1 MASERASQSSGAST
15 PTHEPAMPPIAAHHG
30 AHIAHQAK
38 RQALHWFTLRRSTS
52 SLEQMG
58 VGEKKRGLVLVSQ
71 KHTPVFPVWR
81 IVLVTVGGSINSSFL
96 IAGGITIMFGG
107 PGGALISYILSIIV
121 LYTVMTSL
129 MEVGSRMPASVPYYM
144 YGTRVLGQT
153 VGVAL
158 AWSYWLVWIALLV
171 YEMVAG
177 GFIIQFWL
185 PSVDRAVWCLLLFLS
200 CVTIVIVDSRLYSPI
215 ESTLTLFTIAAL
227 VAGIIVGSLT
237 AAGKLGDHKRGFETW
252 QTDDGP
258 VLNGI
263 VGVIGAS
270 IFANFSV
277 QGAEAGA
284 IMALKSPSRYSRRMT
299 PIVICS
305 VLAVLLLPSI
315 FVTGLILSYSD
326 PWFDKDTFD
335 SADGSSLTYVFEAAK
350 IMPAAHVINTILLI
364 SAILD
369 CCVSLYIATTIIQDL
384 ADHKLA
390 PSILQSPK
398 DRDHALSPYS
408 LGLCC
413 MVGLGVWALTY
424 IRETGGFV
432 LLGGVIGISGVIMWS
447 SVSIMHFVVR
457 WSKRFRH
464 KGDEN
469 EYRSWLFPVGPLVC
483 LVFELGV
490 LTGLFYILAWVG
502 FDINIFLFETLGLFI
517 FIALIIIAAVAQ
529 HFGYCQC

>member
-1 MASERASQSSGAST
+1 
-15 PTHEPAMPPIAAHHG
+15 
-30 AHIAHQAK
+30 
-38 RQALHWFTLRRSTS
+38 
-52 SLEQMG
+52 
-58 VGEKKRGLVLVSQ
+58 
-71 KHTPVFPVWR
+71 
-81 IVLVTVGGSINSSFL
+81 
-96 IAGGITIMFGG
+96 MFGG

-447 SVSIMHFVVR
+447 SISIMHFVVR